1 MRHAVALIMAI
12 SAGGAQ
18 ASELGFP
25 ASALVEAG
33 QVELFAAAST
43 VTLRADLDPLKPEER
58 AETAKSDEKTVKYTG
73 KCYAKVDGDVR
84 IDGPCPVEWKRGDG
98 LSVSLRA
105 DNGKVEPA
113 RNSTAGVA
121 REGRKWFAYWREV
134 AQEPGGDAAPDRED
148 LGEVRKH
155 GSCWSNH
162 RVRICERDS

>member
-1 MRHAVALIMAI
+1 MRHALALVFAV

-33 QVELFAAAST
+33 QSELFAAAST
-43 VTLRADLDPLKPEER
+43 VTLRADLDSLKSVEK
-58 AETAKSDEKTVKYTG
+58 ADSAKPDEKTVKYTG

-84 IDGPCPVEWKRGDG
+84 IDGPCPVEWKTGEG
-98 LSVSLRA
+98 LSVSLHA
-105 DNGKVEPA
+105 DDGKVEPA
-113 RNSTAGVA
+113 KNASAGVA
-121 REGRKWFAYWREV
+121 REGRKWFAYWRDV
-134 AQEPGGDAAPDRED
+134 AQETGGQAAPDRQD

-155 GSCWSNH
+155 GSCWSNQ